1 MKLTERWAAWKIG
14 AAVAVGLIVLA
25 DIVLCV
31 VLWQLAKEAPEDMAA
46 QRNQLADTAAKLEKD
61 DARGEKIRAELGQV
75 GKSSDDFYQTSFMD
89 SRSVYST
96 VDEDIATIATKA
108 GVKTTGFTF
117 HSTAIP
123 NRNVSQLDITMTVDG
138 DYPSLLQFV
147 NGIERSKNFYFL
159 NQLQLA
165 SGAANGIRLQVDLHT
180 YYRT

>member
-1 MKLTERWAAWKIG
+1 MKLTRKWAAWKIG
-14 AAVAVGLIVLA
+14 ATVAVGLIVLA

-46 QRNQLADTAAKLEKD
+46 RRNQLADTAAKLEKD
-61 DARGEKIRAELGQV
+61 VARGKRIQAELGEV
-75 GKSSDDFYQTSFMD
+75 GKSSDDFYQSSFMD
-89 SRSVYST
+89 SRNVYST
-96 VDEDIATIATKA
+96 VDPAIATIATQA
-108 GVKTTGFTF
+108 GVKTAGFTF
-117 HSTAIP
+117 HSSAIA

-165 SGAANGIRLQVDLHT
+165 SAAASGIRLQLDLHT